1 MILYVVI
8 GALAACIVA
17 YQQGGS
23 FTGFVST
30 LLLWAAVTAVLS
42 VIQWVVVELLA
53 GHAPRNR
60 PFRPVTPP
68 NDNNPKDPDS
78 TIPLYARWYL
88 ETTPAG
94 GVPPT
99 SCSFIEFDE
108 RGDYLDFWQHRH
120 AYQKILSLKKGSEPL
135 TVVLYVH
142 GWRHSGQ
149 SHDVVAFNAF
159 LKQLSAAE
167 AQGPRPRRVHG
178 VYLAWRGAAL
188 KHAVPSDDAVAEV
201 TKAYGGDILSP
212 AWRAR
217 TNLPTF
223 VLETFSYFERKSI
236 PEHKFSGTQLSR
248 SVFSCAFAAKRNAAD
263 CQVLLIGHSFGGLML
278 ERTIQNAAIGELTE
292 AWPWGAEHVSTEVNP
307 LPFDTILIV
316 NSAAPSIYAKQFQ
329 SYLAAHRQ
337 AMVDAGVPNANTP
350 FVFSLTSEGDLATG
364 VTHPIAN
371 SLCFLVPSLRR
382 IYLGSDFALERVGDF
397 GQVEIRQYYYY
408 RHTPGHNPLLVNRFI
423 EPVPGSSGSTDVSW
437 RQVGKNLNEPKPDLT
452 EFETTLP
459 DHTTRRWRIVFP
471 PAPGSTDDGFSHY
484 DGRRPVV
491 WTEVPPGSGHY
502 RYKDTAYWIMRCP
515 KEIIKDHIDIW
526 SQAAM
531 DTYAALH
538 RISLAAGKSADG
550 VVGHP

>member
-1 MILYVVI
+1 MILYIVI
-8 GALAACIVA
+8 SAIAACIVA
-17 YQQGGS
+17 YWQRGS
-23 FTGFVST
+23 FGGLAFA
-30 LLLWAAVTAVLS
+30 LLLWAAITAVLS
-42 VIQWVVVELLA
+42 VIQWVIVEVLS

-68 NDNNPKDPDS
+68 DDSDPKDPDP
-78 TIPLYARWYL
+78 TIPLYRCWYL
-88 ETTPAG
+88 ETAPVS
-94 GVPPT
+94 GVLPT

-120 AYQKILSLKKGSEPL
+120 AYQKILSLARSGEPL
-135 TVVLYVH
+135 TVVVYVH

-149 SHDVVAFNAF
+149 SHDVVAFNRF

-167 AQGPRPRRVHG
+167 AHGQRPRRVHG

-188 KHAVPSDDAVAEV
+188 KHVVPSDAAVAEV
-201 TKAYGGDILSP
+201 TQAYGGDILSP
-212 AWRAR
+212 EWRAR
-217 TNLPTF
+217 TILPTF

-263 CQVLLIGHSFGGLML
+263 CQVLLIGHSFGGLMV
-278 ERTIQNAAIGELTE
+278 ERTIQNATIGELTE
-292 AWPWGAEHVSTEVNP
+292 AWPWGTERPSTLVNP

-337 AMVDAGVPNANTP
+337 AMVDAGVPHANTP
-350 FVFSLTSEGDLATG
+350 FVFSLTSERDLATG

-371 SLCFLVPSLRR
+371 SLCFLLPTLRR
-382 IYLGSDFALERVGDF
+382 IYFGSDFALERVGDF
-397 GQVEIRQYYYY
+397 AQVQIRQYYYY

-423 EPVPGSSGSTDVSW
+423 EPVPGSTPPTDVSW
-437 RQVGKNLNEPKPDLT
+437 RQVHRNLTEPKPDLS
-452 EFETTLP
+452 EFVTTLP

-471 PAPGSTDDGFSHY
+471 PASGSEDDRFSHY
-484 DGRRPVV
+484 GSRRPVV

-515 KEIIKDHIDIW
+515 KEIIKDHNDIW

-538 RISLAAGKSADG
+538 RISLVAAERDS
-550 VVGHP
+550 